1 MSRACTTASARRS
14 GAAGSPGNWS
24 TSSAPRRVSP
34 STYTSVSY
42 GSALTEPHGRIHW
55 AGTKTTGEWVGTM
68 DGAVLTGPETAEQVA
83 RRLGVEGTRA

>member
-1 MSRACTTASARRS
+1 M
-14 GAAGSPGNWS
+14 
-24 TSSAPRRVSP
+24 
-34 STYTSVSY
+34 SY